1 MQTISYTRARNNLA
15 REMERV
21 VDDHDVTIITRS
33 NRPSAVLMS
42 LEDYESWRETDY
54 LLSSPANAERL
65 LRSIRQLDCDKGT
78 VRELALDDA

>member
-33 NRPSAVLMS
+33 NHPAAVLMS

-65 LRSIRQLDCDKGT
+65 LRSVRQLDSGKGT